1 MAFNSKK
8 DSSLD
13 VVSEINMTPFIDV
26 MLVLL
31 IIFMVA
37 APMATVNIP
46 LDLPQSNS
54 KATTEQADPVI
65 ISLDAKNSIYIGENK
80 ISTEKLADTLKQ
92 QTKDDK
98 STRIFI
104 RADKSVAYENFIK
117 LINQLGEL
125 GYSKVALVG
134 DQKTGADS

>member
-1 MAFNSKK
+1 MAFNCKK

-31 IIFMVA
+31 IIFMVV
-37 APMATVNIP
+37 APMATVNVP
-46 LDLPQSNS
+46 LELPQSNS
-54 KATTEQADPVI
+54 KATTEQADPVM
-65 ISLDAKNSIYIGENK
+65 ISLDSELNLYIGENK
-80 ISTEKLADTLKQ
+80 ISAEKFATTLRQ

-104 RADKSVAYENFIK
+104 RADKSVPYEHFIK
-117 LINQLGEL
+117 LINQLSEL

-134 DQKTGADS
+134 DQKQEGS